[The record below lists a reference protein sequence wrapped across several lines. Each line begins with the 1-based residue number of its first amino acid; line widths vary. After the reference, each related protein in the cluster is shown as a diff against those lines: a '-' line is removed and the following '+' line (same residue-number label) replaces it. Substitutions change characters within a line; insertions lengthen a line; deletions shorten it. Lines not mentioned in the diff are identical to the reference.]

1 MQSRLGLLVG
11 TAAVSLTLQV
21 GAYAALLSEPGP
33 WQRGTVSRGTA
44 SQSYLGVDVRDV
56 TEDQIAVLKLKEA
69 RGAEIIRVDHDGP
82 AGKMGL
88 REHDVVMQMNGTT
101 IEGQE
106 QIRRM
111 MHETP
116 PGRAVVLLISRD
128 GQQMTVTA
136 QMADR
141 NEVERIAWEQHIT
154 PSIVLPVGGPQA
166 PATGLPG
173 EDEAVATGQ
182 GGVSSPV
189 PTSRYSKGFMGTL
202 LMTTPTYT
210 GVMLERMS
218 SQLATFFGAPVGSGL
233 LVRSVA
239 ENSPAAIAGLKAGD
253 VVVRANSR
261 IVGTVTEWAKAIH
274 EAKGRPMA
282 VVVMRDR
289 VEKTFSLTPDG
300 KKRSSLELPENG
312 VTMARLTE
320 I

>member
-1 MQSRLGLLVG
+1 MRSWFGVCTVG
-11 TAAVSLTLQV
+11 MSLALAVV
-21 GAYAALLSEPGP
+21 ARAEVVSEPGP
-33 WQRGTVSRGTA
+33 WQRGTVSHGVA

-56 TEDQIAVLKLKEA
+56 TEDQVSVLKLKEA
-69 RGAEIIRVDHDGP
+69 KGAEVMRVDHDGP

-88 REHDVVMQMNGTT
+88 RTHDVVMQMNGTA

-116 PGRAVVLLISRD
+116 PGHAVVLVISRD

-141 NEVERIAWEQHIT
+141 NEVERQAWEQHVT
-154 PSIVLPVGGPQA
+154 SSAALPGPQA
-166 PATGLPG
+166 PVSGLPG
-173 EDEAVATGQ
+173 EDEATLVGPGSG
-182 GGVSSPV
+182 GGVPV
-189 PTSRYSKGFMGTL
+189 PGSRYGKSFMGTL

-239 ENSPAAIAGLKAGD
+239 ENSPAAMAGLRAGD

-261 IVGTVTEWAKAIH
+261 GVGTMTDWAKAIH
-274 EAKGRPMA
+274 EAKGRPVT

-289 VEKTFSLTPDG
+289 AEKTFTLTPDG
-300 KKRSSLELPENG
+300 KKRSSLEMPENSM
-312 VTMARLTE
+312 MAWLTRL
-320 I
+320 